1 MATNPAI
8 MTKLANPGPATKG
21 ILDEWNK
28 YFKDSKYV
36 GHGSTSTGGSAYA
49 KFSVP
54 AVHPTKLVRV
64 PVRVGNRH
72 YLGVS
77 SLFNETW
84 DAWAKLRAESM
95 SKDPIKIR
103 TIRDD
108 FTNSWNDQSTLR
120 HFLSEMGLHVRS
132 SPAPMYESFFTF
144 VGMIPEMDRA
154 IRDISSSSLIQDK
167 KKNHEINTALCD
179 IRNPLRTLLRHGIE
193 REQIRDM
200 IDEEIVRLITEG

>member
-8 MTKLANPGPATKG
+8 MAKLTNPGPATKG

-36 GHGSTSTGGSAYA
+36 GHGSTKTGGSAYV

-84 DAWAKLRAESM
+84 DAWAKLRAELM

-103 TIRDD
+103 ALKDD
-108 FTNSWNDQSTLR
+108 FANSWSNHSTLQS
-120 HFLSEMGLHVRS
+120 FLVEIGVNKNN
-132 SPAPMYESFFTF
+132 PAPMYESFFTF
-144 VGMIPEMDRA
+144 VGMIPEMDKA
-154 IRDISSSSLIQDK
+154 IRDVSSSSLIQEK
-167 KKNHEINTALCD
+167 KKNHEVNTALCD
-179 IRNPLRTLLRHGIE
+179 IRIPLRTLLRHGID
-193 REQIRDM
+193 RDQIRDM
-200 IDEEIVRLITEG
+200 VDEEIVRLITEG